1 MRTMNGFMIGLSLIS
16 TASLAWAE
24 AGTVLP
30 PPTYEIPFDDYDE
43 TATQAEI
50 AAQVTAFLETM
61 QRHRGE
67 SEAALRKMLQG
78 DLASDERGKL
88 IFLRNLADHGVIEG
102 YEFKDGALVR
112 GEYRCLQQPI
122 NGLNEFIGYYGAV
135 KAALMKEL
143 GAPLQDETLWANDL
157 YQSLPDYWGVAV
169 LIGHLR
175 YAARWETP
183 NGIISVELT
192 GNRHSRLVIEYQS
205 AEYLSNRQHT

>member
-1 MRTMNGFMIGLSLIS
+1 MRTLAGFLIGLSLIG
-16 TASLAWAE
+16 TASLAWAD
-24 AGTVLP
+24 AGTALP
-30 PPTYEIPFDDYDE
+30 PPIYDIPFDDFDE
-43 TATQAEI
+43 ATTQAEI

-61 QRHRGE
+61 QRHHGK
-67 SEAALRKMLQG
+67 SEAALRTVLP
-78 DLASDERGKL
+78 SDVANDEHGKL

-102 YEFKDGALVR
+102 YEFKEGALVR

-143 GAPLQDETLWANDL
+143 GAPLQDDTLWENDL

-175 YAARWETP
+175 YAARWDTP
-183 NGIISVELT
+183 NGIISLELT
-192 GNRHSRLVIEYQS
+192 GNRHSRLIIEYQS
-205 AEYLSNRQHT
+205 AESFAHRKQT

>member
-1 MRTMNGFMIGLSLIS
+1 MRTLAAYIIGFCLIGS
-16 TASLAWAE
+16 TPLAWAD

-30 PPTYEIPFDDYDE
+30 SPTYDIPFDDYDE
-43 TATQAEI
+43 AATQAEM

-61 QRHRGE
+61 QRHHGE
-67 SEAALRKMLQG
+67 SEAALRKVLPG
-78 DLASDERGKL
+78 ELESDEHGKL

-102 YEFKDGALVR
+102 YEFRDGALVR

-135 KAALMKEL
+135 NAALRKEL

-183 NGIISVELT
+183 NGIISLELS

-205 AEYLSNRQHT
+205 VEFLSNRQHT